1 MNIKN
6 QYIDINDKI
15 PFIISKNYINAKTYK
30 EIKILQN
37 KVINILYQSKGITIN
52 KATGY
57 SAKITNI
64 TINKIIHPKPHFK
77 PLNTNY
83 IDNLN
88 AACNLNVLF
97 QNAIYIDTLKPMKQK
112 QNNPNEVG
120 YHHFVAPLKM
130 NGQCYKAYITV
141 KEKINSKILYVVSVT
156 IFSFDCL
163 KDNITVKELINNV
176 NIWNYDLQKY
186 NHYSHRDFV
195 AEYMEY
201 NDIWLIA

>member
-1 MNIKN
+1 
-6 QYIDINDKI
+6 
-15 PFIISKNYINAKTYK
+15 
-30 EIKILQN
+30 
-37 KVINILYQSKGITIN
+37 
-52 KATGY
+52 
-57 SAKITNI
+57 
-64 TINKIIHPKPHFK
+64 
-77 PLNTNY
+77 
-83 IDNLN
+83 
-88 AACNLNVLF
+88 
-97 QNAIYIDTLKPMKQK
+97 
-112 QNNPNEVG
+112 
-120 YHHFVAPLKM
+120 M